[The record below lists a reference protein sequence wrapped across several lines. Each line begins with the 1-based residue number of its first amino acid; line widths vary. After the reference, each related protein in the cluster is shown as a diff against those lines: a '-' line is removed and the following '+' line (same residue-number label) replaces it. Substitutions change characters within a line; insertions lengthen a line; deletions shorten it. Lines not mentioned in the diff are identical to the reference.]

1 VVIAIRQTEG
11 GKNFVQGPKMS
22 KPGRSGSTFI
32 RLWLNSHPNVRC
44 HSEIFFRGYPATDGF
59 KSYCE
64 TNKVR
69 RLLYYTL
76 GRRRFT
82 KSSYNFGI
90 KWIIERFLRELYNN
104 PSFSAPW
111 TDMTTDAWI
120 EYQPRG
126 KSNLEKVVGF
136 QSMYCQLADYRPLQ
150 EWIMNPDVSIIHL
163 IRQNALKLLLSRIA
177 AEKTGQYQFA
187 RNKSRQKVFLDPGEV
202 LTQLNEIINAR
213 EKMRK
218 KFLDNPYLE
227 ITYER
232 FFSDNFEEAERI
244 FAFLGIERAK
254 VESPKFL
261 KKLNPDSLEDLIEN
275 YDEIAMILKEM
286 PYQEFLD

>member
-1 VVIAIRQTEG
+1 
-11 GKNFVQGPKMS
+11 M
-22 KPGRSGSTFI
+22 
-32 RLWLNSHPNVRC
+32 
-44 HSEIFFRGYPATDGF
+44 
-59 KSYCE
+59 
-64 TNKVR
+64 
-69 RLLYYTL
+69 
-76 GRRRFT
+76 
-82 KSSYNFGI
+82 
-90 KWIIERFLRELYNN
+90 
-104 PSFSAPW
+104 
-111 TDMTTDAWI
+111 
-120 EYQPRG
+120 
-126 KSNLEKVVGF
+126 
-136 QSMYCQLADYRPLQ
+136 
-150 EWIMNPDVSIIHL
+150 
-163 IRQNALKLLLSRIA
+163 
-177 AEKTGQYQFA
+177 
-187 RNKSRQKVFLDPGEV
+187 DPGEV